1 MASNQ
6 SFVSFDE
13 GRSITRPPLFKRVSY
28 FQWCHQMEFF
38 IKAFNFDLWEIIEEV
53 FVEGPKKKKNMS
65 SKDMGK
71 VKLNAKAMHT
81 LLCGLN
87 DDVFKKVSY
96 CKSAKE
102 MWEKLEKLYKKED
115 VKGAKESPASSIF
128 KSLEGLEELYGTS
141 SLERA
146 EHEQTFVDPI
156 ITCESLECSES
167 FDEIMHDESVS
178 EFMST
183 DTNENNNLWKIAVD
197 HDIYK
202 NLREF
207 EAVQRPSTDYME
219 TVQRDINAEMRAS
232 LIDGLVRATENKRI
246 LLPPDTLCMAVNYI
260 DRYLSSI
267 SIDRQQLQLL
277 GLACMLIAYKH
288 ESVKSAIPKVIVLCN
303 ITGKTYHKAKILQ
316 MESAVLNH
324 LNFEMSVPTAYY
336 FLAQFICAAK
346 TSNQDHPLQWEC
358 LSSYILELSLV
369 EYSMLQYAQPL
380 IAASAAFLARFIL
393 SPLEKPWDSKLRGYT
408 LYQPSDLVECV
419 MALHCLYRTG
429 GGPNSTAIRSKYS
442 QSKVS

>member
-1 MASNQ
+1 MKEMKVGFLKSPQTRRLVSSSPLSTAKRPPITGNQ
-6 SFVSFDE
+6 SK
-13 GRSITRPPLFKRVSY
+13 KRVTPGHIPN
-28 FQWCHQMEFF
+28 QVNGLLTQ
-38 IKAFNFDLWEIIEEV
+38 
-53 FVEGPKKKKNMS
+53 
-65 SKDMGK
+65 SKPM
-71 VKLNAKAMHT
+71 
-81 LLCGLN
+81 
-87 DDVFKKVSY
+87 
-96 CKSAKE
+96 
-102 MWEKLEKLYKKED
+102 
-115 VKGAKESPASSIF
+115 ESPASSIF
-128 KSLEGLEELYGTS
+128 KSLEGLEELYGSS

-146 EHEQTFVDPI
+146 EHEETFVDPI
-156 ITCESLECSES
+156 ITRESLECSES
-167 FDEIMHDESVS
+167 FDEIMRDESVS

-183 DTNENNNLWKIAVD
+183 DTNENNSRKIAVD

-202 NLREF
+202 NLRDF

-246 LLPPDTLCMAVNYI
+246 LLPPETLCMTVNYI
-260 DRYLSSI
+260 DRYLSGI
-267 SIDRQQLQLL
+267 SINRQQLQLL

-288 ESVKSAIPKVIVLCN
+288 ESVKSAVPKVIVLCN
-303 ITGKTYHKAKILQ
+303 ITGKTYHKAEIVQ

-393 SPLEKPWDSKLRGYT
+393 SPLEKPWDSKLRDYT

-419 MALHCLYRTG
+419 MTLHRLYRNRG
-429 GGPNSTAIRSKYS
+429 SPNSAAIRGKYS
-442 QSKVS
+442 QSKYFFVATRDCHATIPDEFFQDVSN